1 MKGETQRACSL
12 TCLME
17 MSHRLGRLRLKL
29 TNAQFALSSKLLFLW
44 IKPTFLGGSRESLN
58 LSDSDLICYVLS
70 FRSISDLVVTDMACQ
85 AGDLPSAVS
94 IIPEINESRAVFFL
108 GRGEGTFG
116 RKSLRQQ
123 SARMMRLIEHQKA
136 LKNRSIK
143 IIPVSLFW
151 GHQPDRE
158 KSLFKLLLSENWS
171 ATSGLKKFFA
181 MLFHPGHIL
190 VQFGTPVA
198 LDELMSSE
206 SEQPR
211 QVRKLLRLLRV
222 NFNHQRQAI
231 IGPDLSHRR
240 TLLNN
245 ILASD
250 DVREAIEREARTND
264 LTLMAV
270 EKTAMAHAQEI
281 ASDQSYR
288 VIRFFDVLLTW
299 LWNKLYAGIE
309 VNHIDTVKL
318 MAQSHEI
325 VYTPCHRSHIDYLL
339 LSYVLYNNGLAP
351 PHIAAGKN
359 LNLPFV
365 GPLLRRGGA
374 FFMRRS
380 FQGEG
385 LYRKVFDEYLHQV
398 FTRGF
403 SVEYFIEGSRS
414 RTGRTLQ
421 PRTGMLRMTINSF
434 HKDATKPIV
443 FMPVYFGYE
452 RVLESSTYMAELSGK
467 DKESESVFDIFGIF
481 RALKRDFGQVT
492 VNFGEPLPLQQ
503 FMDEQL
509 PEWQQLK
516 ELPSVQLSATCLK
529 LAEILAT
536 RINESVSIKA
546 TNLVAVALLS
556 TARQNIEEQYLLDQI
571 ELLRAI
577 ARKCGPTG
585 CSITNLSRTE
595 ILEQAIAISGLSC
608 TEHPFGNIVSAS
620 PEQSITLTYNANNV
634 VHVYALPSLVARFVQ
649 TETTTDKTALTEF
662 VRPLFPFLKS
672 EMFLAWDIR
681 DLEQALDTVVETLA
695 ELRLITLNGNQIE
708 IPSPESSEY
717 NSLQDIA
724 NITGPTLERFY
735 IVIALL
741 RQSNRPSL
749 KALESASAGIA
760 EQLSAIYGINSPEF
774 FDKSLFSNLLRQLKS
789 EKVVDT
795 ELTVSENFA
804 ALESAT
810 AQSLDADVRYSIL
823 QAVRKFNA

>member
-1 MKGETQRACSL
+1 
-12 TCLME
+12 ME
-17 MSHRLGRLRLKL
+17 MSPKLSALRLKL
-29 TNAQFALSSKLLFLW
+29 KTTQFELSRRVLFLW
-44 IKPTFLGGSRESLN
+44 IKPIFLGGSHESLD
-58 LSDSDLICYVLS
+58 LGDSDLICYVLP
-70 FRSISDLVVTDMACQ
+70 FRSIADLLVTDMACE
-85 AGDLPSAVS
+85 ASGLPSAVS
-94 IIPEINESRAVFFL
+94 IIPEINEGRAVFFL
-108 GRGEGTFG
+108 ARPEGTLG

-123 SARMMRLIEHQKA
+123 SARMMRLFEHQKT
-136 LKNRSIK
+136 LDNRSIK
-143 IIPVSLFW
+143 IVPVSLFW

-158 KSLFKLLLSENWS
+158 KSLFKLLLSEHWS

-222 NFNHQRQAI
+222 NFNNQRQAI

-250 DVREAIEREARTND
+250 EVRGAIEREARTND
-264 LTLMAV
+264 VTFLSV
-270 EKTAMAHAQEI
+270 EKKAMAYAQEI

-309 VNHIDTVKL
+309 VNHIDAVKQ
-318 MAQSHEI
+318 MALSHEI

-339 LSYVLYNNGLAP
+339 MSYVLYHNGLAP

-365 GPLLRRGGA
+365 GPLLRRAGA

-380 FQGEG
+380 FQSDG
-385 LYRKVFDEYLHQV
+385 LYREVFDEYLHQV

-403 SVEYFIEGSRS
+403 SVEYFIEGGRS
-414 RTGRTLQ
+414 RTGRTLP
-421 PRTGMLRMTINSF
+421 PRTGMLRMTVNSF
-434 HKDATKPIV
+434 HKDSTKPIV

-467 DKESESVFDIFGIF
+467 DKQSESVFDIFGIF
-481 RALKRDFGQVT
+481 RSLKRQFGQVT
-492 VNFGEPLPLQQ
+492 VNFGEPLPLQE

-509 PEWQQLK
+509 PEWQQLT
-516 ELPSVQLSATCLK
+516 EIPSDQLSETCLR
-529 LAEILAT
+529 LAENLVT
-536 RINESVSIKA
+536 RINESVAVKP

-571 ELLRAI
+571 ELLLAI
-577 ARKCGPTG
+577 ARKCGPSG
-585 CSITNLSRTE
+585 CSITNATSKE
-595 ILEQAIAISGLSC
+595 ILEQAIEICGLSR
-608 TEHPFGNIVSAS
+608 TEHQFGTIVSAS
-620 PEQSITLTYNANNV
+620 PEQSISLTYNANNV
-634 VHVYALPSLVARFVQ
+634 VHVYALPSLVARFVR
-649 TETTTDKTALTEF
+649 TETRTDRNALAEF
-662 VRPLFPFLKS
+662 VKPLFPFLKS
-672 EMFLAWDIR
+672 EMFLPWDILH
-681 DLEQALDTVVETLA
+681 LEEVLDTVVESLS
-695 ELRLITLNGNQIE
+695 ELGLITMNGSQIA
-708 IPSPESSEY
+708 IPSPESPEY

-724 NITGPTLERFY
+724 SITDPTLERFY
-735 IVIALL
+735 IVMALL
-741 RQSNRPSL
+741 QQSNRPSL

-760 EQLSAIYGINSPEF
+760 EQLSVIYGINSPEF
-774 FDKSLFSNLLRQLKS
+774 FDKSLFSTFLRQLKS
-789 EKVVDT
+789 EQVVDT
-795 ELTVSENFA
+795 ELAVSENFA
-804 ALESAT
+804 PLESAT
-810 AQSLDADVRYSIL
+810 ARSLDADVRYNIL
-823 QAVRKFNA
+823 QAVRKFNN